1 MEYNKIVTTTESSVL
16 RFDLRKDTGINLK
29 QKN

>member
-1 MEYNKIVTTTESSVL
+1 MEYNKIVTTTESLVL
-16 RFDLRKDTGINLK
+16 HFDLCKDTGINLK